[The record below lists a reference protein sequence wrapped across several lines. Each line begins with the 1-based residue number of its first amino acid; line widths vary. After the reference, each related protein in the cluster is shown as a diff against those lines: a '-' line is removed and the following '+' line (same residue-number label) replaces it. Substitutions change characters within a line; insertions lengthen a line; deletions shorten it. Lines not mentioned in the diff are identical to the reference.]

1 MTQPPVFQQREQ
13 IRKAIRQKRRQLTVA
28 QQQDAAHKLSERVL
42 HHPKVKQAKTVAL
55 FLSFDG
61 EIDTAPLITHLWD
74 LNKQVCLPVLHRFN
88 IFEPP
93 LNVNN
98 IIPIS
103 DIDIIFTPLVAFDK
117 SGQRLGMGGG
127 FYDRTLENWQRQSF
141 YPMGL
146 AHTCQQVHSLPSAD
160 WDIPLPEIITPDKV
174 WRFDEQLIQR
184 N

>member
-1 MTQPPVFQQREQ
+1 M
-13 IRKAIRQKRRQLTVA
+13 K
-28 QQQDAAHKLSERVL
+28 
-42 HHPKVKQAKTVAL
+42 
-55 FLSFDG
+55 
-61 EIDTAPLITHLWD
+61 
-74 LNKQVCLPVLHRFN
+74 NRFN

-103 DIDIIFTPLVAFDK
+103 NIDIIFTPLVAFDE

-127 FYDRTLENWQRQSF
+127 FYDRTLENWQQQSF

-146 AHTCQQVHSLPSAD
+146 AHTCQQVHSLPSTD

-174 WRFDEQLIQR
+174 WRFDERLIQK